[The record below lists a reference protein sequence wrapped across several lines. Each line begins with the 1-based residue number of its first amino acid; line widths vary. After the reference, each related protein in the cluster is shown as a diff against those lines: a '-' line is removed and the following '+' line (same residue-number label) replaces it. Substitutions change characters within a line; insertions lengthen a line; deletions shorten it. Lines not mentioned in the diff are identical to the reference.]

1 MNKLFGLTQTD
12 RNRLKYISDHFPRNL
27 SAGVGANRHRANTEI
42 EAVPSESSGYSGEFK
57 VSVGEIQREEKPP
70 ADEIPDGDE
79 TEKEETPGEIISL
92 ELFIRNGLFDGAV
105 EYPSYAGWITLAG
118 KRIAKTAAYHG
129 TFSQD
134 GEYDISNLYIWHE
147 TFFHPVDG
155 IRSTFVFTS
164 DDEMPEDK
172 TGINTVV
179 YHLLAVIRD
188 GQVCQAHYGP
198 INITDRYYDDTVTE

>member
-1 MNKLFGLTQTD
+1 MSKLFGLTQTD

-79 TEKEETPGEIISL
+79 TEKEENPGEIASL
-92 ELFIRNGLFDGAV
+92 ELFIRNGLYEGYDNT
-105 EYPSYAGWITLAG
+105 YPYAGWILLAG
-118 KRIAKTAAYHG
+118 KRIAKTPAYHN
-129 TFSQD
+129 TFFQG
-134 GEYDISNLYIWHE
+134 GEYNLSTLYVWHKLGFE
-147 TFFHPVDG
+147 FFGV
-155 IRSTFVFTS
+155 SSSFVFTNE
-164 DDEMPEDK
+164 DEMPDDE
-172 TGINTVV
+172 TESETTV

-188 GQVCQAHYGP
+188 GKVIQAHYGP
-198 INITDRYYDDTVTE
+198 IHIMDRYYDETVTE

>member
-1 MNKLFGLTQTD
+1 MIISYYSTNARRDIIMNAIPRRSHVPAARAKQLAAKKTLKTD
-12 RNRLKYISDHFPRNL
+12 DTPMY
-27 SAGVGANRHRANTEI
+27 E
-42 EAVPSESSGYSGEFK
+42 YCGEFK
-57 VSVGEIQREEKPP
+57 VSVGEIQREEEPP

-118 KRIAKTAAYHG
+118 KRVAKTPAYQN
-129 TFSQD
+129 TFYQG
-134 GEYDISNLYIWHE
+134 GEYELSCLYVWHRVA
-147 TFFHPVDG
+147 FNVS
-155 IRSTFVFTS
+155 IMSSFVFTS
-164 DDEMPEDK
+164 EDEMPEDE
-172 TGINTVV
+172 TESETTF
-179 YHLLAVIRD
+179 YTLLAVIRD